1 MYTIIPGFIH
11 LFYSFLVITGLK
23 RNQQDSHDRL
33 KSRLYAHKLR
43 ELLSAEANVCLGQ
56 PNGGGSLE
64 TKQESKIQIIVL
76 ACVSKL
82 VAPFNHITRLSFIL
96 SRPNISPKTP
106 RFFCCSRCHRLFTA
120 AERSSERCV
129 AVPVSGRPARFFW

>member
-1 MYTIIPGFIH
+1 MYTIV
-11 LFYSFLVITGLK
+11 SFQVSYILLLVITGLK

-56 PNGGGSLE
+56 PNGEGSLE
-64 TKQESKIQIIVL
+64 TRQESKIQILVL

-82 VAPFNHITRLSFIL
+82 GVPFNHTNRL
-96 SRPNISPKTP
+96 
-106 RFFCCSRCHRLFTA
+106 
-120 AERSSERCV
+120 
-129 AVPVSGRPARFFW
+129 